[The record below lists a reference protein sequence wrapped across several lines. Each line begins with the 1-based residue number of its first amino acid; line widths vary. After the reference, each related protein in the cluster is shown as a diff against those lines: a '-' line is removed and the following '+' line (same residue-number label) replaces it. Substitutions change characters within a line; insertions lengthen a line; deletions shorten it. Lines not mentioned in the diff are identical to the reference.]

1 MIELQNLLII
11 ILILYMLNSMKINKK
26 TQNKFIKNK
35 STNKKETFVQL
46 NKYNKNTYEF
56 DKKSQNRIY
65 GQIQYDVIDYDNQ
78 DVKYKFQDFDI
89 IQKDKEL
96 ELSKN
101 VNSLNKYND
110 LTKINNKFDSSQ
122 NKFIK
127 NTITDLPCQQDIIYD
142 TKFNQPS
149 DADFYNPNDLSQI
162 NYKERKIQDVY
173 NEIVNGNSA
182 NNKNKKYVQ
191 ELSQF
196 NSGAS
201 GLKSYR
207 NIDWEYEGDND
218 GMSYDPRS
226 STLSAF

>member
-11 ILILYMLNSMKINKK
+11 VLILYMLNSMKINNTKTMNKK
-26 TQNKFIKNK
+26 
-35 STNKKETFVQL
+35 NKKESFVHT
-46 NKYNKNTYEF
+46 NRHTKNTYDF
-56 DKKSQNRIY
+56 NKKEINRTY
-65 GQIQYDVIDYDNQ
+65 GQIQYDVIDYDNN
-78 DVKYKFQDFDI
+78 DIKYKFQDFDI

-101 VNSLNKYND
+101 VNTLNKYND
-110 LTKINNKFDSSQ
+110 LTKLNNQFDPSQ

-127 NTITDLPCQQDIIYD
+127 NTVTNLPSQQDIIYD
-142 TKFNQPS
+142 TKFYQPS
-149 DADFYNPNDLSQI
+149 DADFYNATDLSQI

-182 NNKNKKYVQ
+182 KNKNKKHVK
-191 ELSQF
+191 ELSEY

-201 GLKSYR
+201 GLKSFK
-207 NIDWEYEGDND
+207 NIDWEYEEDND